1 MTIIRIPIDSELST
15 YPPTQS
21 TICYGKLGVC
31 PEIVINSFAWDN
43 NVTCRC
49 RFVLVVEYLP
59 EWNNRMAERN
69 RCPLIGLYCRWTTH
83 HLFIR
88 WSTNLFQRRVEYC
101 RLLSMTYGPCCPFP
115 FTLPTPPPL
124 LLLLLLFSCCG
135 HHHAPPG
142 PISKMI
148 IVVVVAPAA
157 SCGRCSGSTDRHPVV
172 HYQNFIMQHNK
183 TGTN

>member
-88 WSTNLFQRRVEYC
+88 WSTNLFQRRVELSIAVHDLRTVLSIPFYSPYSSSSSSSASVLLLWSSSCSSRTNFEDDYC
-101 RLLSMTYGPCCPFP
+101 RRRSTSSFLWPLFRKYRPSPGRPLSEF
-115 FTLPTPPPL
+115 
-124 LLLLLLFSCCG
+124 
-135 HHHAPPG
+135 
-142 PISKMI
+142 
-148 IVVVVAPAA
+148 
-157 SCGRCSGSTDRHPVV
+157 
-172 HYQNFIMQHNK
+172 HYATQ
-183 TGTN
+183 